1 MMGPSD
7 LGVTARETEVSHKA
21 ILRSRSWL
29 MCFEVRW
36 VNAIWTVLERTRATP
51 AMDRTSSLRVNRPTS
66 LISNSEADGSASTYY
81 VPRPPGTAPGSE
93 GHLSPSPFA
102 GPSRQTF
109 TTDDAVIQ
117 TTGGFTASLAQRGSR
132 RLAVGGL
139 ERGRSLRRVA
149 SEGDLSESA
158 GVQEEPLLT
167 PGRFDIPLT
176 AESARLRASSRDFTF
191 ARGISPPPLT
201 SPPPRYRSP
210 VAASIQTAVV
220 STAIDTYDLPQLA
233 ISEASSS
240 GISGT
245 IQTALESQ
253 TRSSICTFAQESLG
267 SAARDPALPAA
278 TRQLGSPFREDEERF
293 ISDLA
298 SSDHSVSSYASAPP
312 PVPSRDSRS
321 GSASVGPSRQA
332 SPIQYQLHDAAV
344 SGYFD
349 SAVPDERFDRASAVT
364 HAGNRMSGAYR
375 SALSTFGPDSSDYSS
390 APPPHISRSTSPG
403 MPSLRSDLQDREETA
418 TGVSEP
424 ESDIELIADL
434 ERFSSMG
441 SDASRPLRR
450 RAEVYA
456 KSRYDTAE
464 THSSSDQQSQSSV
477 DTLCVTARSTAYA
490 TAPSWHTQMSY
501 TEAADGGR
509 ECINVL

>member
-7 LGVTARETEVSHKA
+7 LGVTARETEVNHKA
-21 ILRSRSWL
+21 ILRPRSWL
-29 MCFEVRW
+29 MCLEVRW

-149 SEGDLSESA
+149 SEGDLSESG

-477 DTLCVTARSTAYA
+477 DTLYVTARSTAYA